1 VHKNNLCVSLCVC
14 VCVFVCKSVYT
25 HVYSNDTKIM
35 HQKKM
40 EKKKDLLFKYSHAIL
55 NYETTV

>member
-1 VHKNNLCVSLCVC
+1 

-35 HQKKM
+35 HQKRWRR
-40 EKKKDLLFKYSHAIL
+40 KKTFFSSTRMQYLIMKQQYSTQVL
-55 NYETTV
+55 WK

>member
-1 VHKNNLCVSLCVC
+1 VC
-14 VCVFVCKSVYT
+14 EPVCVFVCKSVYT